1 MSLTIDFFM
10 LDVKIYISQIE
21 SISTYYNEI
30 YNRVILSNEKKLEEE
45 IFKSIADVERKYGKC
60 HATMAPPR

>member
-45 IFKSIADVERKYGKC
+45 IFKSIADVERKYGNC